1 MEYDPY
7 NPAEGYHGSTNTV
20 YTVDEL
26 MAICKQC
33 VMQVCTQNSKQCATL
48 SEIYRHFPFMRSE
61 WSTRGCISIRLDK
74 QLISILM
81 EHLEKTGGALQKKTS
96 KLNK

>member
-7 NPAEGYHGSTNTV
+7 NPSAGYSSSTV

-26 MAICKQC
+26 MTICKQC
-33 VMQVCTQNSKQCATL
+33 VMQVCTENNKPSATL

-61 WSTRGCISIRLDK
+61 WSTKGCISVRLDK
-74 QLISILM
+74 QLITLLM